1 MTRRPLLP
9 LLLLL
14 PAVGCGPSQPA
25 TKAPV
30 DIAGRVATA
39 QGKAV
44 GNVML
49 TLHPQDADARGEQPM
64 VLVNGDGTFATRAIP
79 GTYKVTL
86 TPLPNAPHGGGP
98 GAGTGPPA
106 PAGGSGPPGMPGG
119 NQTVGGIPAA
129 YTNSSSTPWTIT
141 VKESGNDE
149 FKLSYAK

>member
-1 MTRRPLLP
+1 MTRRTLLP
-9 LLLLL
+9 LLLFL
-14 PAVGCGPSQPA
+14 PAVGCGPPQAA

-49 TLHPQDADARGEQPM
+49 TLHPQDADAKGQQPM
-64 VLVNGDGTFATRAIP
+64 VLVKADGTFAVSCIP
-79 GTYKVTL
+79 GSYKVTL
-86 TPLPNAPHGGGP
+86 TPLPNAPHGEGP
-98 GAGTGPPA
+98 GGGTAPP
-106 PAGGSGPPGMPGG
+106 PAGGTNPNMPG

-129 YTNSSSTPWTIT
+129 YTNSASTPWQIT
-141 VKESGNDE
+141 VKDSGNDE